1 MSLPW
6 HQYVMAVIYIIAGI
20 NHFRVPKLYLKIIPP
35 YIPNASLV
43 NKVSGI
49 LEIVF
54 GVMLLIKSLA
64 PIAAVGIIILLI
76 GFFATHF
83 YMLQNENASLRMPKW
98 VLILRLPLQ
107 LVLIYWAFQYI

>member
-1 MSLPW
+1 MNLPW
-6 HQYVMAVIYIIAGI
+6 HQYVMAFIYIVAGI

-43 NKVSGI
+43 NQVSGF
-49 LEIVF
+49 LEILF
-54 GVMLLIKSLA
+54 GIFLLFKSFA
-64 PIAAVGIIILLI
+64 SIASVGIIVLLI

-83 YMLQNENASLRMPKW
+83 YMLQNEKASLRMPKW

-107 LVLIYWAFQYI
+107 IVLIYWASIYI

>member
-1 MSLPW
+1 MNLPW

-43 NKVSGI
+43 NKVSGF

-54 GVMLLIKSLA
+54 GILLLFKSLA
-64 PIAAVGIIILLI
+64 PIAAVGIIVLLI
-76 GFFATHF
+76 GFFATHI
-83 YMLQNENASLRMPKW
+83 YMLQNKKASLRMPKW
-98 VLILRLPLQ
+98 ALILRLPLQ
-107 LVLIYWAFQYI
+107 IVLIYWASIYI